1 MAAAGVMRGG
11 RRKWRWWLRGAF
23 GRGRGGAAERA
34 PRDVHAYTAHIIVV
48 EIYDDLISR
57 RVNTTDAEKFAE
69 ICPCPCN
76 GFAEIRRPRM

>member
-1 MAAAGVMRGG
+1 MAAAGLMRGG

-48 EIYDDLISR
+48 EIYFFAKKKFKALLKVYFMLNNIIEKLIIIMKLF
-57 RVNTTDAEKFAE
+57 E
-69 ICPCPCN
+69 
-76 GFAEIRRPRM
+76 

>member
-1 MAAAGVMRGG
+1 MRGGNGAAGGVNGGCGSEMALVVRGG

-48 EIYDDLISR
+48 EIG
-57 RVNTTDAEKFAE
+57 RVVF
-69 ICPCPCN
+69 PSPMS
-76 GFAEIRRPRM
+76 FF